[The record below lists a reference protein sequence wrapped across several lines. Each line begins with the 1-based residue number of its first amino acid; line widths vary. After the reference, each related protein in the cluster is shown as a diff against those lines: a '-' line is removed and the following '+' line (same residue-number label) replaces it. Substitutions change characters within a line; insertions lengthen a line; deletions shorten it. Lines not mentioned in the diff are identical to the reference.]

1 MKMKMQL
8 SKQDGVI
15 LLEGLAAIL
24 IFSLGILAL
33 VALLGAS
40 VRDAASAGYRT
51 QASLLA
57 SQVIGQMWSGDKSN
71 AALVAGYTGS
81 GALYTAWQGKVVSA
95 LPGVD
100 VSAVATKPTIT
111 VDADNNVVV
120 TVRWQAPG
128 EAAPHKYVAMA
139 RISS

>member
-1 MKMKMQL
+1 MQMKL

-15 LLEGLAAIL
+15 LLESLAAIL
-24 IFSLGILAL
+24 VFSLGILAL

-40 VRDAASAGYRT
+40 VRDAASASYRT

-71 AALVAGYTGS
+71 AALVANYTGS
-81 GALYTAWQGKVVSA
+81 GALYTTWQGQVVKG

-100 VSAVATKPTIT
+100 VAVAATKPTIT
-111 VDADNNVVV
+111 VDASNNVVV
-120 TVRWQAPG
+120 TVYWKAPG
-128 EAAPHKYVAMA
+128 ETTPHKYIAMA

>member
-1 MKMKMQL
+1 MKMQR

-15 LLEGLAAIL
+15 LLESLAAIL
-24 IFSLGILAL
+24 VFSLGILAL

-40 VRDAASAGYRT
+40 VRDAASAGYRS

-81 GALYTAWQGKVVSA
+81 GALYTAWQARVVKA

-100 VSAVATKPTIT
+100 VASAATKPTIT
-111 VDADNNVVV
+111 VNGDSQVVV
-120 TVRWQAPG
+120 TVYWLTPG
-128 EAAPHKYVAMA
+128 ETKAHKYVAMA
-139 RISS
+139 RIS

>member
-1 MKMKMQL
+1 MKMQL

-15 LLEGLAAIL
+15 LLESLAAIL
-24 IFSLGILAL
+24 VFSLGILAL

-40 VRDAASAGYRT
+40 VRDAASAGYRS

-81 GALYTAWQGKVVSA
+81 GARYTAWQTQVVNA

-100 VSAVATKPTIT
+100 VASAATKPVIT
-111 VDADNNVVV
+111 VDGSNNIEV
-120 TVRWQAPG
+120 TVYWKTPG
-128 EAAPHKYVAMA
+128 ETKTHKYVATA